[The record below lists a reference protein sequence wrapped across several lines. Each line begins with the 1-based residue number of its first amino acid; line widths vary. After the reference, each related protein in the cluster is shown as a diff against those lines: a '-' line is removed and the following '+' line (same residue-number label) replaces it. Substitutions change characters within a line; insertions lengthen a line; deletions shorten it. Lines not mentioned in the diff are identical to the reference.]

1 MKKYKNYIIIA
12 LAVIAFC
19 VSICFVPIDATRF
32 IPAIESQVTKDLGI
46 KIHIEKL
53 ILRFGPSLKVKAPVM
68 HMMYEDGQKFGQF
81 DNVKFFIP
89 WSSLFKN
96 DVVVKRLYADK
107 LIVKVKSNDKYLP
120 AFVEKLNAKDF
131 NETPDVTLKSYSVC
145 YYDKDL
151 EKHFKLVG
159 SDLNLAKLVNYKNL
173 SVKTIGEFFFFFL
186 KYISYDVSIF
196 LNI

>member
-96 DVVVKRLYADK
+96 DVIVKRLYADK

-159 SDLNLAKLVNYKNL
+159 SDLNLAKLVNYKNI
-173 SVKTIGEFFFFFL
+173 SVVSTQNSGDTGRVL
-186 KYISYDVSIF
+186 KSFMIIKRK
-196 LNI
+196 

>member
-1 MKKYKNYIIIA
+1 MKKYKNYIITV
-12 LAVIAFC
+12 LAVIVFC

-107 LIVKVKSNDKYLP
+107 LIVKVKSNDKY
-120 AFVEKLNAKDF
+120 
-131 NETPDVTLKSYSVC
+131 
-145 YYDKDL
+145 
-151 EKHFKLVG
+151 
-159 SDLNLAKLVNYKNL
+159 
-173 SVKTIGEFFFFFL
+173 
-186 KYISYDVSIF
+186 
-196 LNI
+196 